1 MRRERKYWIDW
12 WIRDEI
18 KERLKKH
25 DDLIEKYRKE
35 IEITKIDVIS
45 ENYDVACNKRLISFK
60 SSSFKSV
67 ANLFA

>member
-25 DDLIEKYRKE
+25 DALIEKYRK
-35 IEITKIDVIS
+35 IIIPID
-45 ENYDVACNKRLISFK
+45 NDL
-60 SSSFKSV
+60 
-67 ANLFA
+67 